1 MDEGTGPRIYGPER
15 EITGDMKACFTA
27 DKVRLKGQ
35 IPGFWGSRINERLFE
50 GGVLF
55 QLR

>member
-50 GGVLF
+50 GGF
-55 QLR
+55 YFN